1 MNRTVRVLILLVLVF
16 TVGHLTGLWWA
27 EQETPASTPAAESSL
42 AGTSSSL
49 DLRAD
54 LAGTA
59 SAQPISRVE
68 PSDPLARLTADEQ
81 RDISVFREVSPSV
94 VNISTTNLRRRN
106 FFSLDVYEIPAG
118 SGSGFVWD
126 TLGHI
131 VTNFHVI
138 GSGRRW
144 LVSLGEKDYDAELV
158 GLAENKDLA
167 VLKIN
172 APRELLR
179 PIKIGSSSDL
189 LVGQK
194 VLAIGNPF
202 GLDQTLTVGV
212 VSAVGRELK
221 SPGGREIRGVIQT
234 DAAINPGNSGG
245 PLLDSAARLIGVNT
259 AIYSPSGA
267 SAGIGFAVP
276 VDTVAQLVP
285 QLIEFGEPRKPGIGV
300 ELVDDYYARRNRIT
314 GVIVQ
319 RVQPGGPADRAG
331 IRGLRQVRG
340 GWELGDVI
348 VAVDGQPVRKID
360 DLVLAFEEL
369 GVGGT
374 ARLTLIYKQE
384 ERQVDVTLISIQ

>member
-1 MNRTVRVLILLVLVF
+1 MIRTARALLILLLAF
-16 TVGHLTGLWWA
+16 AVGHLSGLWRA
-27 EQETPASTPAAESSL
+27 SEGHSENADPSTQPA
-42 AGTSSSL
+42 L
-49 DLRAD
+49 DLRGE

-59 SAQPISRVE
+59 TAQPLAGIE
-68 PSDPLARLTADEQ
+68 PSDPLAQLTSDER

-94 VNISTTNLRRRN
+94 VNISTINLRRRN
-106 FFSLDVYEIPAG
+106 FFSLDVYEIPSG

-126 TLGHI
+126 TSGHI

-144 LVSLGEKDYDAELV
+144 LVTLGEQDYDAELV

-167 VLKIN
+167 VLKID
-172 APRELLR
+172 APRDLLQ
-179 PIKIGSSSDL
+179 PIAIGSSADL
-189 LVGQK
+189 VVGQK

-212 VSAVGRELK
+212 VSALGRELK

-276 VDTVAQLVP
+276 VDTIAQLVP

-300 ELVDDYYARRNRIT
+300 ELVDDYHARRNGIT

-319 RVQPGGPADRAG
+319 RVMPGGPADRAG
-331 IRGLRQVRG
+331 IRGLRQTRRG

-348 VAVDGQPVRKID
+348 IAVGDQPVRKID

-374 ARLTLIYKQE
+374 ARLTLIYQQE
-384 ERQVDVTLISIQ
+384 ERQVDVSLISIQ